1 MSFSSD
7 VRNELM
13 QLPAGTSPKA
23 YVRKCFIEGGTIA
36 NPVKAYHLAFTMPT
50 RRSQR
55 LIKILTECGHNPKTL
70 VKNGQTVVYLKDD
83 DQIAD
88 VLRYMG
94 AAKSVL
100 IYENERVQKDF
111 RNGIN
116 RQVNCETANINKT
129 VAAAQ
134 AQIDAINHIENTVGL
149 SCLPKP
155 LQHIAKLR
163 IEHDTASLTE
173 IGEKLN
179 PPIGKSGV
187 NHRLRKICEIAKN
200 I

>member
-7 VRNELM
+7 VRSELLQM
-13 QLPAGTSPKA
+13 PAGTSKKA
-23 YVRKCFIEGGTIA
+23 FVRECFIEGGTIA
-36 NPVKAYHLAFTMPT
+36 NPVKAYHLAFTMPGKK
-50 RRSQR
+50 SQK
-55 LIKILTECGHNPKTL
+55 LVKILTDCGHHPKTL

-88 VLRYMG
+88 VLRFMG
-94 AAKSVL
+94 AGKSVL

-116 RQVNCETANINKT
+116 RKVNCETANINKT
-129 VAAAQ
+129 VTAAQ
-134 AQIDAINHIENTVGL
+134 AHIDAIKHIESTVGL
-149 SCLPKP
+149 GYLSKP
-155 LQHIAKLR
+155 LRDIARLR
-163 IEHDTASLTE
+163 QEHDTASLTE
-173 IGEKLN
+173 IGEMLN

-187 NHRLRKICEIAKN
+187 NHRLRKICEIAEN